1 LLHPLSTK
9 YFLMSPARQVRHLS
23 DFIKYLFSPCIVKLR
38 TAGSFHYRH
47 LSKLKF
53 EERPAYF

>member
-1 LLHPLSTK
+1 
-9 YFLMSPARQVRHLS
+9 MSPARQVRHLS